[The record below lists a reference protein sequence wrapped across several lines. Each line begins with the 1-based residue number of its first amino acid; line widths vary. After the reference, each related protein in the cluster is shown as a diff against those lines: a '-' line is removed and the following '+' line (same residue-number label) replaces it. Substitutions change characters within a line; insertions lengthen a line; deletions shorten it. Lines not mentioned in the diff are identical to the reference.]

1 MAELLPS
8 LETVETFARGATCVV
23 KLMRPKAG
31 GASGGVSGDSGGAA
45 QLFAVKTVDLRAA
58 AADRSVSE
66 QVQREKRA
74 LEALCAAG
82 GDASAARSPFLVG
95 FRGACKDDASLYFIL
110 DLVPGGDLNTHI
122 AAGPRRRLPE
132 ATARFY
138 CAQLAEALG
147 HMHARG
153 WVHRD
158 LKANNVAIA
167 ANGDCVLLDFGR
179 AKQLPPAADDA
190 AGSWGR
196 TTTLLGLGHHV
207 APEIAR
213 GAPHGAPADW
223 WSLGVLLVEM
233 LSGDP
238 PFPYLFPRRGSAA
251 ERERE
256 AGELRKAILAGVE
269 KVGLDKDASVPVPA
283 LSLVLE
289 LMALDAERRA
299 GLQQL
304 RRSLWMQGL
313 DFSALSGRAPAP
325 VLRPDAFAHLESS
338 AGRPSF
344 KDSARD
350 PFADF

>member
-1 MAELLPS
+1 MSELLPR
-8 LETVETFARGATCVV
+8 LEAISTFARGATCVV
-23 KLMRPKAG
+23 KVMRPKAG
-31 GASGGVSGDSGGAA
+31 GSGSGGGSGGGGGAA
-45 QLFAVKTVDLRAA
+45 QLYAVKTVDLRAA
-58 AADRSVSE
+58 AADSVIAE

-74 LEALCAAG
+74 LEALCVAG
-82 GDASAARSPFLVG
+82 TGAGAERSPFLVG
-95 FRGACKDDASLYFIL
+95 FHGACKDDSALYFIL

-122 AAGPRRRLPE
+122 TAGPRRRLPE

-158 LKANNVAIA
+158 LKANNVTIA

-179 AKQLPPAADDA
+179 AKQLPPATDDA

-207 APEIAR
+207 APEIAA

-238 PFPYLFPRRGSAA
+238 PFPYLFPKRGSAA

-256 AGELRKAILAGVE
+256 AGELRQAILAGVA
-269 KVGLDKDASVPVPA
+269 KVGLDKDASVPAPA
-283 LSLVLE
+283 LSLVFA
-289 LMALDAERRA
+289 LMEHEPERRA
-299 GLQQL
+299 ALQQL
-304 RRSLWMQGL
+304 RRAPWMQAL
-313 DFSALSGRAPAP
+313 DFAALSGRAPAP
-325 VLRPDAFAHLESS
+325 VLRSDAFAHLEPAAGGTSS
-338 AGRPSF
+338 KAS
-344 KDSARD
+344 D